1 MRRRAFHEDLSNFW
15 PPWADVLLIILLM
28 LILYIFMQFI
38 SYSSASIDELLVVKK
53 RQSQMEEE
61 ILREFEKD
69 YKNDI
74 MINRDGSLQKIT
86 FSDKI
91 LFDLGKAELKEQGR
105 MVLLR
110 MARIL
115 NKNQFYKSIQIEGH
129 TDNLP
134 ITGILR
140 SRYPSNWELSSARAT
155 SVVRYMQDHAGLEPW
170 FLSAT
175 GYSEYHPV
183 VENTDKESR
192 GLNRRIELILVYTTS
207 KDKKEGN

>member
-1 MRRRAFHEDLSNFW
+1 MRKNFLNEYVSNFW

-38 SYSSASIDELLVVKK
+38 SYSSASIDELVVVKK

-61 ILREFEKD
+61 ILGEFEKD
-69 YKNDI
+69 YRNDI

-91 LFDLGKAELKEQGR
+91 LFDLGKSELKEQGK

-110 MARIL
+110 IGRIL

-129 TDNLP
+129 TDNFP
-134 ITGILR
+134 ITGSLR
-140 SRYPSNWELSSARAT
+140 LRYPSNWELSSARAT
-155 SVVRYMQDHAGLEPW
+155 SVVRYMQDHAGIEPW

-192 GLNRRIELILVYTTS
+192 CLNRRIELILIYTTS
-207 KDKKEGN
+207 KDKREGK

>member
-1 MRRRAFHEDLSNFW
+1 MRKRSFHENVSNFW
-15 PPWADVLLIILLM
+15 PPWADVLLIIILM

-53 RQSQMEEE
+53 RQLQMEE
-61 ILREFEKD
+61 
-69 YKNDI
+69 DI
-74 MINRDGSLQKIT
+74 

-91 LFDLGKAELKEQGR
+91 LFDLGKTELKEQGKN
-105 MVLLR
+105 VLLR
-110 MARIL
+110 IGRIL
-115 NKNQFYKSIQIEGH
+115 KKNQFYKSIQIEGH

-134 ITGILR
+134 ITGMLR
-140 SRYPSNWELSSARAT
+140 SKYPSNWELSSARST
-155 SVVRYMQDHAGLEPW
+155 SVVRYMHDHAGLEPR

-183 VENTDKESR
+183 VENTDEESR

-207 KDKKEGN
+207 KDKREGN